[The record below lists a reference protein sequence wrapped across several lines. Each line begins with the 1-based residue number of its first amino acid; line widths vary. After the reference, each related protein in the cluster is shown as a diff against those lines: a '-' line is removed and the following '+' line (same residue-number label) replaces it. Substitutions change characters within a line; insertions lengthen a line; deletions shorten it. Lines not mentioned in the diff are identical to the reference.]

1 MFAPE
6 LEEKVRAKVPG
17 IFPWLRAQGELGKN
31 IPLTARTIRET
42 TTLST
47 DDAIDYGKDA
57 VMVHLWQQSGR
68 VIYSVDQDF
77 TKEMLEMAWDV
88 NESADLPM
96 ALLENLP
103 YDCFSAEFSPFRCT
117 VKDKQTG
124 QNSEL
129 YYTGRCLVTILNEEE
144 LGFPFRAIYSIWDT
158 GDPKEPTTSFF
169 FPLTGNTYKECME
182 NLRQTCQSQI
192 HERELTLYDMQ
203 IEMIPSLLLC
213 QLILYLQ
220 SDNADLQSRPGKST
234 SSKGKRKGASKLAK
248 PPKVIDVGYHV
259 GRVLRRYAAQQAE
272 QKEAR
277 EEEKKEPGAPRA
289 KTRPHTRRAH
299 WHHFWTGPRSDPDQ
313 RKKILRWVHPIFV
326 NPQLPKDD
334 KPTVMK
340 LQKPKEKK

>member
-1 MFAPE
+1 MFAQE

-17 IFPWLRAQGELGKN
+17 VFPWLRAQGELGKN
-31 IPLTARTIRET
+31 IPLTAKTIRET
-42 TTLST
+42 TDLST
-47 DDAIDYGKDA
+47 DESIDYGKDA

-68 VIYSVDQDF
+68 IIYSVDQDF

-103 YDCFSAEFSPFRCT
+103 YACFSAEFSPFRCT

-129 YYTGRCLVTILNEEE
+129 YYTGRCLVTILTAEE
-144 LGFPFRAIYSIWDT
+144 LSFPFRAIYSIWDT

-169 FPLTGNTYKECME
+169 FPLNGKTYKECME
-182 NLRQTCQSQI
+182 NLLQACQPQI

-259 GRVLRRYAAQQAE
+259 GRVLRRYAAQQTE

-277 EEEKKEPGAPRA
+277 EEEKKEPGTPRA

-334 KPTVMK
+334 KPTVMRI
-340 LQKPKEKK
+340 QKPKAKK